1 MFLLAKTLQA
11 VGFAHVGIGLFLG
24 VTRDDQWSELYLSLT
39 GIALFVVG
47 RLLEPRS

>member
-39 GIALFVVG
+39 GIALFVIG
-47 RLLEPRS
+47 RLVEPRS

>member
-1 MFLLAKTLQA
+1 VFLFAKTLQA

-39 GIALFVVG
+39 GIAVFVVG

>member
-39 GIALFVVG
+39 GVALFVIG

>member
-39 GIALFVVG
+39 GIALFVIG